1 MSVFSVDSSDMAAA
15 SSAVADAADGA
26 RGHGSSEELTAAA
39 AAVPGSDAATLLPEL
54 GDSWDDEV
62 SAWADSAASFGSAI
76 SATSD
81 DATSTDDAVG
91 GLFGGLFDFD
101 SGGG

>member
-15 SSAVADAADGA
+15 SGAVGDAADGA
-26 RGHGSSEELTAAA
+26 RGHGSSEELRAAA
-39 AAVPGSDAATLLPEL
+39 AAVPGSDASGLLPEL
-54 GDSWDDEV
+54 GSSWDDEV
-62 SAWADSAASFGSAI
+62 SAWADAAESFAGSI

-91 GLFGGLFDFD
+91 GLFGGLLDLTP
-101 SGGG
+101 GGG